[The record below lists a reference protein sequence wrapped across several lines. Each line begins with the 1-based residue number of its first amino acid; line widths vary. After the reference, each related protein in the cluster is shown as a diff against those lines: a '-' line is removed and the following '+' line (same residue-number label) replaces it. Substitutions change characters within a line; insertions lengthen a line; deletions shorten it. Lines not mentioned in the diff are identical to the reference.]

1 MMTAPIVAR
10 PLFRLLQTRGIEMN
24 VANQFEKVS
33 VPVAENRFVS
43 SLKEMANS
51 AIPSDIVLGVGKLNS
66 LENLG

>member
-1 MMTAPIVAR
+1 
-10 PLFRLLQTRGIEMN
+10 MN
-24 VANQFEKVS
+24 VANQFEKIG

-51 AIPSDIVLGVGKLNS
+51 ALPSVIVLGVRKLNS